1 MNPLRSTITVLK
13 QFFQFIPR
21 NLIPK
26 LAKKHG
32 VDKKSR
38 TFSPTSHV
46 VSLMYSQL
54 AHSISLNDICDALR
68 NHRGVL
74 TTLRAST
81 PPSRNGLSHAN
92 KVRNADMAEELF
104 WEVKA
109 QLEKKHPRFGYRSR
123 PGGKGYVGIPRR
135 FKRTI
140 NAVDSSTIQLVANCM
155 DWAKHRRQKAAAKMH
170 LRLDLGTFLPRFIL
184 VKSARNNDAHEAAA
198 VCIDVAAGE
207 IVVFDKAYVD
217 FVHLYALTMRGVF
230 WVSRGKENMQY
241 EVVRDL
247 SEPKGDIIRD
257 VEIRLTG
264 AKTNENYGG
273 LTLRLVEAWVEVK
286 GKKKRMTFITNN
298 FTWAAS
304 SICELYKA
312 RWGIEVFFKEIKQTL
327 QLADFMGYSENA
339 IRWQVWMAMLVYLLL
354 RCISHLSGWR
364 GTFNRLFTAIRAVL
378 WSTIDMMDMLKCCQ
392 GEGARM
398 RAAPDQSYLPG
409 FEVFLRSP
417 MGQHMV

>member
-217 FVHLYALTMRGVF
+217 FQHLSELNQRGIF
-230 WVSRGKENMQY
+230 WVTRAKENMQY
-241 EVVRDL
+241 EVVA
-247 SEPKGDIIRD
+247 EHTPPKGDIVRD

-264 AKTNENYGG
+264 QKTSILYEG
-273 LTLRLVEAWVEVK
+273 TLRLVEAYVEVQGEK
-286 GKKKRMTFITNN
+286 VLMTFITNN
-298 FTWAAS
+298 FTWMPS
-304 SICELYKA
+304 SICDLYKS
-312 RWGIEVFFKEIKQTL
+312 RWGVEVFFKEIKQTL

-339 IRWQVWMAMLVYLLL
+339 VKWQVWIAMLVYLLL
-354 RCISHLSGWR
+354 RYISFLSGWR

-378 WSTIDMMDMLKCCQ
+378 WSFLDMMDVLKCCQ
-392 GEGARM
+392 GEGRRARM
-398 RAAPDQSYLPG
+398 RASPEHCYLPG
-409 FEVFLRSP
+409 FEGLF
-417 MGQHMV
+417 QT